1 MKNINYT
8 KVKIIEEETP
18 ERAEYEINDFIE
30 HCRKNS
36 IHVFDITSHVNADAE
51 GNYCS
56 HSLLSIAKMIKQ
68 QQLFMG
74 YFIWELKNYET
85 Y

>member
-18 ERAEYEINDFIE
+18 QRAEYELNYFIE

-36 IHVFDITSHVNADAE
+36 IHVFDITSHVNTDAE
-51 GNYCS
+51 GNYCYTF
-56 HSLLSIAKMIKQ
+56 IIK
-68 QQLFMG
+68 
-74 YFIWELKNYET
+74 YCKNG
-85 Y
+85 